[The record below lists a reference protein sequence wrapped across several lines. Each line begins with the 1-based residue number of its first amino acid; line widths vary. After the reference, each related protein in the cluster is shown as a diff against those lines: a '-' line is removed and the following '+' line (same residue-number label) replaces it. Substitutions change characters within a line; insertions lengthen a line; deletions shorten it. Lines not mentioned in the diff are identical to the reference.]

1 MLRISGFIDRA
12 EANFLKGEIESG
24 NNARAK
30 RALQIVCR
38 LYRSNKGFLPGD
50 NIKIENAV
58 IGALASGRSDEKVR
72 RWSLSALSQFGS
84 SKACWTPVATAIQG
98 FPDEPQVLSAGI
110 AALFKMDRTKAA
122 TFLSSLDTVSS
133 EILTLSARQAV
144 GPTDPDIPSLTL
156 NVDNS
161 DPTTLKLGLVLVG
174 LDQSPEFL
182 FHEKHPNKVMVKDL
196 GGHDDPLVS
205 QYSAW
210 AVAENKNM
218 TIADLG
224 IDLYDIGG
232 RPENVRHYVY
242 RLIAAENEYS
252 LKYFDI
258 LNQGSTDE
266 SDEARMGTA
275 MGLRDT
281 YYEGIQ
287 DLTLKWISRE
297 DNDQVLSY
305 VIDHVVRHASKQPL
319 YERRA
324 IELFVSFA
332 SDGAMRERMMAA
344 AAATPISRE
353 FKKILHEEDD
363 GLFGK
368 IGAMNVTN
376 NIGTLNMQGV
386 NSISGN
392 SHNSGQQMN
401 VTNND
406 VSEQIIE
413 KLLEVKSQIEM
424 LNIDE
429 ELRKEALAAVSA
441 AQQEPT
447 PTKVQTAVAA
457 IKKVAGVLG
466 ATTTYGSGLVT
477 IADFLIKA
485 VS

>member
-1 MLRISGFIDRA
+1 M
-12 EANFLKGEIESG
+12 
-24 NNARAK
+24 
-30 RALQIVCR
+30 
-38 LYRSNKGFLPGD
+38 PGD

-58 IGALASGRSDEKVR
+58 IGALSSGRSDEKVR
-72 RWSLSALSQFGS
+72 RWCLSALSQFGS
-84 SKACWTPVATAIQG
+84 SKACWTPVANAIQG
-98 FPDEPQVLSAGI
+98 FPGEPQVLSAGI
-110 AALFKMDRTKAA
+110 AALFKMDRQRAA
-122 TFLSSLDTVSS
+122 TFLSSLNTVSS

-156 NVDNS
+156 NVEKC

-182 FHEKHPNKVMVKDL
+182 FHEKHSNKVMVKEL
-196 GGHDDPLVS
+196 GGHHDPLVS

-210 AVAENKNM
+210 AVAENKAM

-242 RLIAAENEYS
+242 RLIAAENAYS
-252 LKYFDI
+252 MRYFDI
-258 LNQGSTDE
+258 LNQGSEDE

-287 DLTLKWISRE
+287 DLTLRWISRE
-297 DNDQVLSY
+297 DNDEVLAY

-324 IELFVSFA
+324 IELFVSYA
-332 SDGAMRERMMAA
+332 ADGAMRDRMMAA

-376 NIGTLNMQGV
+376 NINNLHMQGV

-392 SHNSGQQMN
+392 AHNLGQQMN
-401 VTNND
+401 VTNNNVTD
-406 VSEQIIE
+406 EIIE

-424 LNIDE
+424 LNLDE
-429 ELRKEALAAVSA
+429 ELRNEALAAVSA
-441 AQQEPT
+441 AQEEPT
-447 PTKVQTAVAA
+447 PTKIQTAVAA

-466 ATTTYGSGLVT
+466 ATTTYGAGLVT
-477 IADFLIKA
+477 IAEGLIKL